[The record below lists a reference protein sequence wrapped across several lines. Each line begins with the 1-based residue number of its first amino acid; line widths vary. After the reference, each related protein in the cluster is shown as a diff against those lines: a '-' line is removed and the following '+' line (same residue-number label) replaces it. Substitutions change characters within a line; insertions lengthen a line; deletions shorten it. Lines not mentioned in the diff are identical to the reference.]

1 MNYFNFLSIFEQRQ
15 QYTLSL
21 LNCEAAAFRFINRL
35 FMALIN
41 ITYKKKKKKKNT
53 VGICFRSLP
62 SVGVLQPIITHY
74 DAGCDFAIYL
84 LLQLLITHYAVGFW
98 FRSLPSLKPI
108 ITHYDAGV

>member
-41 ITYKKKKKKKNT
+41 ITYKKKKKKILW
-53 VGICFRSLP
+53 VF
-62 SVGVLQPIITHY
+62 V
-74 DAGCDFAIYL
+74 FAVCPL
-84 LLQLLITHYAVGFW
+84 LVCCNQ
-98 FRSLPSLKPI
+98 
-108 ITHYDAGV
+108 

>member
-41 ITYKKKKKKKNT
+41 ITYKKKKKKKYC
-53 VGICFRSLP
+53 GYLFS
-62 SVGVLQPIITHY
+62 Q
-74 DAGCDFAIYL
+74 FALCWCGATNNYPL
-84 LLQLLITHYAVGFW
+84 CCRGLV
-98 FRSLPSLKPI
+98 
-108 ITHYDAGV
+108 

>member
-41 ITYKKKKKKKNT
+41 ITYKKKKKKIRW
-53 VGICFRSLP
+53 VFDFRSL
-62 SVGVLQPIITHY
+62 SSAGVLQPIITHY
-74 DAGCDFAIYL
+74 AAGVWFSILPILLWGFDFAICL
-84 LLQLLITHYAVGFW
+84 LLVCCSQ
-98 FRSLPSLKPI
+98 
-108 ITHYDAGV
+108 

>member
-62 SVGVLQPIITHY
+62 SAGVVQPIITHY
-74 DAGCDFAIYL
+74 AVGVWFSILPILLWGFDFAVCL
-84 LLQLLITHYAVGFW
+84 LLECCNQ
-98 FRSLPSLKPI
+98 
-108 ITHYDAGV
+108 